1 DVAHVSAELL
11 DMFADQLK
19 AAVGLFFGTFLDR
32 SVRLD
37 AHGARNRNRVADADR
52 AGEADLFLEGRKR
65 RDALAAV
72 LRISHSAHSRRGLSF
87 SSSSSSRL
95 LARQLTGF
103 ARLLNRRR
111 LA

>member
-1 DVAHVSAELL
+1 LL
-11 DMFADQLK
+11 NMLADQLK
-19 AAVGLFFGTFLDR
+19 AAIGLFFGAFLDR
-32 SVRLD
+32 SVRLNAD
-37 AHGARNRNRVADADR
+37 RSRDGNRVADADR

-72 LRISHSAHSRRGLSF
+72 LRISHGAHSRRGSSF